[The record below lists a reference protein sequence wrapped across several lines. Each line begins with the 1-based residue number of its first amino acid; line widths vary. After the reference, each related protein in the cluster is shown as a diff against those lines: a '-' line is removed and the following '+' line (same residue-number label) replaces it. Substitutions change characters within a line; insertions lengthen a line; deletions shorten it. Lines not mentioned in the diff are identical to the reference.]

1 MFLEKIYG
9 RQIPGLRFED
19 MPIQQKEGH
28 MGTRVTIQD
37 IADELGISRNT
48 VSKAINNT
56 GILADSTREK
66 VLKKAMEMGYK
77 QFSYVTAAS
86 AASGSAVLSIPAA
99 KQNTEIALLIANFID
114 GSHFASVMLDKFQME
129 LSGLGYSLTMH
140 RILADELD
148 RKSVV

>member
-1 MFLEKIYG
+1 
-9 RQIPGLRFED
+9 
-19 MPIQQKEGH
+19 

-114 GSHFASVMLDKFQME
+114 GSFCFRHAGQISDGALRAGVQPDDAPDP
-129 LSGLGYSLTMH
+129 GG
-140 RILADELD
+140 
-148 RKSVV
+148 